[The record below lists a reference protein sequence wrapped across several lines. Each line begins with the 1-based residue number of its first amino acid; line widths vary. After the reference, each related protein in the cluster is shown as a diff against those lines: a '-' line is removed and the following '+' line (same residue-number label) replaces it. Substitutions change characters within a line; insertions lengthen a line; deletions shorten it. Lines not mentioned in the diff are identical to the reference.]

1 MHEMSI
7 CESIV
12 QTLEEQAAAQ
22 SYSRVRVVRLE
33 IGPFA
38 GVEPE
43 SLRFCFD
50 AVTRGTL
57 AESAGLEI
65 ISTQPE
71 AWCLSC
77 GKNVVIEARFDPCPE
92 CGGRHL
98 QVNGGDELRIKE
110 LEVE

>member
-7 CESIV
+7 CESVV

-22 SYSRVRVVRLE
+22 NYSRVRVVRLE
-33 IGPFA
+33 IGPFS
-38 GVEPE
+38 GVELE

-57 AESAGLEI
+57 AENAALEI

-77 GKNVVIEARFDPCPE
+77 GKTVSIAGRFDPCPE
-92 CGGRHL
+92 CGGFQL
-98 QVNGGDELRIKE
+98 QMNGGDELRIKE
-110 LEVE
+110 LEVD